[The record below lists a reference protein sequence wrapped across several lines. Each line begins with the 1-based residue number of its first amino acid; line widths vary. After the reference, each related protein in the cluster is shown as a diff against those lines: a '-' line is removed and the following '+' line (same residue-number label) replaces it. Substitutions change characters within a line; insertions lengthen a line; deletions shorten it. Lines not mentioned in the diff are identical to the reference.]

1 MAADADFPVRPACPD
16 LTVGRMQNAELA
28 LFAGGVQFGTAVL
41 KPHAGDHATA
51 AGATPY
57 AAAPGPS
64 VLPEVTVRSKPHSHS
79 SPPAFA
85 APNVPSAALVALT
98 LTVGASAP

>member
-1 MAADADFPVRPACPD
+1 
-16 LTVGRMQNAELA
+16 
-28 LFAGGVQFGTAVL
+28 
-41 KPHAGDHATA
+41 
-51 AGATPY
+51 
-57 AAAPGPS
+57 
-64 VLPEVTVRSKPHSHS
+64 VRSKPHSHS